1 MNAAGYRSAH
11 VGLTTRCCAAGLP
24 AGAPQKQR
32 GFTLVEVLVA
42 LGIVAIALTAGL
54 QATGAITRHAQRQS
68 DMLLAQL
75 CAENALTQVRLARQ
89 LPSVGDNPSACEQA
103 GRQLTVAL
111 VVRPTPNP
119 NFRRVDAQVLDGEV
133 PIWRV
138 STVVGRY

>member
-1 MNAAGYRSAH
+1 MSAARPDRTTCQ
-11 VGLTTRCCAAGLP
+11 VGPVLPPRCRLA
-24 AGAPQKQR
+24 R

-54 QATGAITRHAQRQS
+54 QATGAVTRHAQRQS

-75 CAENALTQVRLARQ
+75 CAENELSAVRLTRQ
-89 LPSVGDNPSACEQA
+89 LPSVGDKQTSCEQA
-103 GRQLTVAL
+103 GRNLAVVLTVRA
-111 VVRPTPNP
+111 TPNL
-119 NFRRVDAQVLDGEV
+119 NFRRVDAQVLDDQV

>member
-1 MNAAGYRSAH
+1 MNQAR
-11 VGLTTRCCAAGLP
+11 
-24 AGAPQKQR
+24 QR

-42 LGIVAIALTAGL
+42 LGVVAISLTAGL
-54 QATGAITRHAQRQS
+54 QATGAITRHAQRQA

-89 LPSVGDNPSACEQA
+89 LPGVGDNQTACQQA
-103 GRQLTVAL
+103 GRQLTVGL
-111 VVRPTPNP
+111 GVRPTPNP
-119 NFRRVDAQVLDGEV
+119 NFRRVDAQVLDGER